1 MALNVEALVAVMLL
15 SASPVGE
22 ILVAI
27 PAGVALGVE
36 PFTAFVVAFSAN
48 LVPIIILLLLMNRFE
63 RRFPRLFNY
72 FAGEGGRFRKRLEG
86 RYGSAIMLLITPLIG
101 VYATSVASKLLRF
114 GKLRSFLLQI
124 TSLVVYG
131 LIETVGLYFG
141 IQLLPTI

>member
-1 MALNVEALVAVMLL
+1 MVFNAETLVAITLI

-36 PFTAFVVAFSAN
+36 PFTSFVVAFAAN
-48 LVPIIILLLLMNRFE
+48 LLPLVILLLLMDRFE

-72 FAGEGGRFRKRLEG
+72 FAKEGGRFRKRLEG

-101 VYATSVASKLLRF
+101 VYATSVTSKFLGF
-114 GKLRSFLLQI
+114 GKMRSFLLQL
-124 TSLVVYG
+124 TSLAAYG
-131 LIETVGLYFG
+131 LLETFGLYFG
-141 IQLLPTI
+141 IQLLPNL